1 MSSSKAG
8 ITTTVSKSSEKVMEQ
23 FLSVR
28 RQLLVEAQASPVDED
43 DSTDG
48 RFKMDFRFETR
59 SMMGAV
65 LYVVCWHTIM
75 I

>member
-1 MSSSKAG
+1 
-8 ITTTVSKSSEKVMEQ
+8 MEQ